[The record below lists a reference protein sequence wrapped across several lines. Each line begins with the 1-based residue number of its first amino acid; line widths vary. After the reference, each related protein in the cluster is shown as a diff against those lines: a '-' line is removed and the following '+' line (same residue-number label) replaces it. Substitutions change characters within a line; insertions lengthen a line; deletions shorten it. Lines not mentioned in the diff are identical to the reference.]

1 MTKMEKTEN
10 REIAAIL
17 NLLPKKSTP
26 EQHNRDMPQKD
37 TTKIDVYENR
47 KIGIYFLYIC
57 SIFVAFHEIGMHR

>member
-1 MTKMEKTEN
+1 MKKTEN
-10 REIAAIL
+10 RKFAAIL
-17 NLLPKKSTP
+17 NFYRKKITP

-37 TTKIDVYENR
+37 TTKIDVYENQ